1 MREIL
6 FRGKSKECG
15 YWVEGNYCFCCVP
28 LMGIMDIP
36 SIQTV
41 SGDDFRYIAVF
52 PETVGQ
58 FTGLTDKN
66 GKRIFEGDIILY
78 HHHVKKLVPCEDA
91 TQSETEHYGFDDE
104 SGLGLA
110 YRSTRTIRYKGYVT
124 LDFLLG
130 VDLNLN
136 NNCEWWNCENNG
148 VLTQVEI
155 IGNIHDNPELLK
167 GD

>member
-6 FRGKSKECG
+6 FRGKRKDNSE
-15 YWVEGNYCFCCVP
+15 WVEGYYACIGETPVIFTGE
-28 LMGIMDIP
+28 LDFSKWDIRAK
-36 SIQTV
+36 INV
-41 SGDDFRYIAVF
+41 II

-58 FTGLTDKN
+58 YTGLTDKN
-66 GKRIFEGDIILY
+66 GRKIFEGDIILY
-78 HHHVKKLVPCEDA
+78 HHHVKKLVACEDA
-91 TQSETEHYGFDDE
+91 TQSEIEHYGFDDE

-110 YRSTRTIRYKGYVT
+110 YRPTKTIRYKGYVT

-148 VLTQVEI
+148 VLTQVEV
-155 IGNIHDNPELLK
+155 IGNIYDNPELLK